1 MNIQFN
7 SPAAYWVEALPI
19 GNGKLGG
26 MVFGGIEKE
35 RIALNEDT
43 LWSGY
48 AQDWNNPEAREV
60 LPRIRELIARK
71 QYVEAD
77 LLSKKMM
84 GPFTQ
89 SYLPFGDLEL
99 VMEHGQLCERKT
111 YQRKLD
117 LSTGV
122 VSVSYEIGGVR
133 YDREVFASH
142 PDQGIVIRLTSSKE
156 GRLNFRTRLSSPLR
170 HQTSVV
176 NAQYELSGTAPEYV
190 SPNYHDVE
198 VPVRYGDA
206 GTTRAMS
213 FHGRL
218 AVSHTG
224 GTLHS
229 TGSELQIVDATE
241 AVIYFAGATSYSAA
255 DQPQETL
262 ISPAAKTADVIGQI
276 MATNYN
282 DLLQRHVQ
290 DHQAL
295 FNRVQLHL
303 GDSTAPA
310 DMPTDERIEKYGSS
324 DPGLVELLFNYGR
337 YLMIASSRPGT
348 LPANLQGIW
357 NQDTRA
363 PWSSNYTLNINAEMN
378 YWPAETCNMAELHE
392 PLLDFIGKLAV
403 NGRKT
408 AEINYGAQG
417 WVAHHNAD
425 IWGQTAPVGDY
436 GAGDPV
442 WALWMMGG
450 VWLTQH
456 LWEHYAFSENKEFL
470 QETGYPLMK
479 DAALFC
485 LDWLIENK
493 EGQLIT
499 SPSTSPEMKFV
510 VNGEHA
516 AVSEATTMDI
526 SLIAELFDNCIQA
539 AEVLQ
544 TDYEFADLLRAKKA
558 QLLPLQIDAQGRL
571 QEWSEDF
578 TEEDPQHRHVSHLV
592 GVFPGRLITQKKS
605 PDLMK
610 AARTSLEIRG
620 DGGTGWSLG
629 WKIGLWARFGEGN
642 RAEQLIS
649 NLLTL
654 VKAYEPS
661 KHEQGGVYANLFD
674 AHPPFQIDG
683 NFAATA
689 GIAEMLL
696 QSHQGYLEFLPALP
710 ERWSTGSVQG
720 LRARGGFEVSLS
732 WENGKLVEAEILSHT
747 GNTCYL
753 QVEPGLKVYQGD
765 TVVQTVQEK
774 DDQVSLPT
782 QKGQTYTISFE

>member
-1 MNIQFN
+1 MNIQFG

-48 AQDWNNPEAREV
+48 VQDWNNPEAREV
-60 LPRIRELIARK
+60 LPRIRELIANK

-117 LSTGV
+117 ISTGV

-142 PDQGIVIRLTSSKE
+142 PDQGIVIRLTASKE
-156 GRLNFRTRLSSPLR
+156 GRLSFRTRLSSPLR
-170 HQTSVV
+170 HTTSVA
-176 NAQYELSGTAPEYV
+176 NAQFELSGTAPEYV

-198 VPVRYGDA
+198 VPVRYGDSESN
-206 GTTRAMS
+206 RAMS
-213 FHGRL
+213 FHGRI

-229 TGSELQIVDATE
+229 NGSELQIIDATE
-241 AVIYFAGATSYSAA
+241 AVIYFAGATSYAA
-255 DQPQETL
+255 KEQVNGTPK
-262 ISPAAKTADVIGQI
+262 SPATQTADVIQKI
-276 MATNYN
+276 MTHDYN
-282 DLLQRHVQ
+282 ELLQRHVQ

-303 GDSTAPA
+303 GDSMAPEH
-310 DMPTDERIEKYGSS
+310 MSTDERIEKYGSS

-392 PLLDFIGKLAV
+392 PLIDFIGKLAV

-436 GAGDPV
+436 GEGDPV

-456 LWEHYAFSENKEFL
+456 LWEHYAFSENKQFL
-470 QETGYPLMK
+470 QETAYPIMK

-493 EGQLIT
+493 EGRLVT

-526 SLIAELFDNCIQA
+526 SLISELFDNCIQA
-539 AEVLQ
+539 AEVLE
-544 TDYEFADLLRAKKA
+544 TDNEFADLLRAKKE
-558 QLLPLQIDAQGRL
+558 QLLPLKIDAQGRL

-605 PDLMK
+605 PDLMR

-654 VKAYEPS
+654 VKAHEPG

-710 ERWSTGSVQG
+710 ERWSTGYVKG
-720 LRARGGFEVSLS
+720 LRARGGFEISLR
-732 WENGKLVEAEILSHT
+732 WENGKLIEAEILSHT

-753 QVEPGLKVYQGD
+753 QSAPGMKVRLNEAEVEIHAEQ
-765 TVVQTVQEK
+765 
-774 DDQVSLPT
+774 DDQISVPT
-782 QKGQTYTISFE
+782 QTGETYIISFE

>member
-1 MNIQFN
+1 MNIQFG
-7 SPAAYWVEALPI
+7 SPATYWVEALPI

-60 LPRIRELIARK
+60 LPRIRELIANK
-71 QYVEAD
+71 QYAEAD

-133 YDREVFASH
+133 YEREVFASH
-142 PDQGIVIRLTSSKE
+142 PDQGIVIRLTASKE
-156 GRLNFRTRLSSPLR
+156 GRLSFRTRLGSPLR
-170 HQTSVV
+170 HTTSVA
-176 NAQYELSGTAPEYV
+176 NSQFELSGTAPEYV

-198 VPVRYGDA
+198 VPVRYGDPA
-206 GTTRAMS
+206 STQAMS

-218 AVSHTG
+218 AVSHRG
-224 GTLHS
+224 GTLL
-229 TGSELQIVDATE
+229 TNGAELQIIDATE
-241 AVIYFAGATSYSAA
+241 AVIYFAGATSYGAGGRGS
-255 DQPQETL
+255 DKLT
-262 ISPAAKTADVIGQI
+262 SPEAKTADVIKQI
-276 MATNYN
+276 MAHDYQ
-282 DLLQRHVQ
+282 DLRQRHVE

-303 GDSTAPA
+303 GDSIAPEN
-310 DMPTDERIEKYGSS
+310 MSTDERIEKYGSN

-392 PLLDFIGKLAV
+392 PLIDFIGKLAV

-408 AEINYGAQG
+408 AEINYGARG

-456 LWEHYAFSENKEFL
+456 LWEHYAFSEDKQFL
-470 QETGYPLMK
+470 QETAYPIMK

-493 EGQLIT
+493 EGHLIT

-510 VNGEHA
+510 VNGEQA

-526 SLIAELFDNCIQA
+526 SLIAELFDNCIEA
-539 AEVLQ
+539 ADVLH
-544 TDYEFADLLRAKKA
+544 TDSEFVELLRTKRA
-558 QLLPLQIDAQGRL
+558 QLLPLQIDGQGRL

-592 GVFPGRLITQKKS
+592 GVFPGRLITHKKS
-605 PDLMK
+605 PDLMR

-629 WKIGLWARFGEGN
+629 WKIGLWARFGEGS

-654 VKAYEPS
+654 VKAHEPG

-710 ERWSTGSVQG
+710 ERWSTGYVKG
-720 LRARGGFEVSLS
+720 LRARGGFEVSLR
-732 WENGKLVEAEILSHT
+732 WENGKLIEAEILSHT
-747 GNTCYL
+747 GNVCYL
-753 QVEPGLKVYQGD
+753 QSAPGLKVRHDETEVETHAEQNGLIS
-765 TVVQTVQEK
+765 V
-774 DDQVSLPT
+774 PT
-782 QKGQTYTISFE
+782 QKGQTYVISFE